1 MFSGVIEQIGGI
13 KQVKTLRYVKEVELF
28 LFFLL
33 KARALDEG
41 SIVTECSS

>member
-28 LFFLL
+28 LFF
-33 KARALDEG
+33 
-41 SIVTECSS
+41 S